1 MEKVSRRTLK
11 RWAGMCIIQAC
22 LKIYINCHATSEL
35 AQDHADLGAVLNGFS
50 LNEQGPL
57 SGALEKTG
65 QAIDATYVSTTKMV
79 REALLSLTPIADIT

>member
-1 MEKVSRRTLK
+1 MHQIWLNIPITSHTLP
-11 RWAGMCIIQAC
+11 
-22 LKIYINCHATSEL
+22 EL

-79 REALLSLTPIADIT
+79 RMISFISYQRH